1 MWRAAAALVL
11 SATVVGMGAMGA
23 LAQEYSDSTIATG
36 AGTTGVEGGDVLV
49 LAPGVTI
56 SAGDVSNQT
65 GIGVL
70 IVGGTS
76 AGSAVGGGTNA
87 AAPE

>member
-1 MWRAAAALVL
+1 VL
-11 SATVVGMGAMGA
+11 T
-23 LAQEYSDSTIATG
+23 
-36 AGTTGVEGGDVLV
+36 

-56 SAGDVSNQT
+56 DTGDVSNAT
-65 GIGVL
+65 GIGVI